1 MKRLIAAAA
10 VLASLAPA
18 AFAGQL
24 TLFADSEFRGSQVT
38 LSTNVTNLNDLGFN
52 DRTSSIVVRS
62 GTWQLCEHKDFG
74 GYCVD
79 LRPGEYRFLSG
90 FNDKISSVREVGYGQ
105 RWRDA
110 GDDRGGEY
118 DRRGEREA
126 RRNDDRDGHRG
137 NDGGDYRGDRG
148 RHGGDAVQ
156 MFAGPRFE
164 GQQFALSGNLRTLND
179 VGFNDRAGSL
189 IIREGNWELC
199 EHADFRGQCV
209 VYGPG
214 RYPFLGEMNNRISSM
229 RRVR

>member
-24 TLFADSEFRGSQVT
+24 TLFADNDFRGNQVT
-38 LSTNVTNLNDLGFN
+38 LSNSVNNLNDMGFN
-52 DRTSSIVVRS
+52 DRTSSVVIRS

-74 GYCVD
+74 GYCAE
-79 LRPGEYRFLSG
+79 LRPGQYRSREG
-90 FNDKISSVREVGYGQ
+90 FNDKISSVREVGYGE
-105 RWRDA
+105 RGRD
-110 GDDRGGEY
+110 
-118 DRRGEREA
+118 DRRGERDM
-126 RRNDDRDGHRG
+126 RRNDDRDGRGG
-137 NDGGDYRGDRG
+137 NDRGEYRGDRG
-148 RHGGDAVQ
+148 RQGETAVQ

-164 GQQFALSGNLRTLND
+164 GQQFGLSGNLRTFEEI
-179 VGFNDRAGSL
+179 GFNDRASSL
-189 IIREGNWELC
+189 IIRDGTWEMC

-214 RYPFLGEMNNRISSM
+214 RYPSLGEMGNRISSM

>member
-1 MKRLIAAAA
+1 MKHLIAAAA

-24 TLFADSEFRGSQVT
+24 TLFADNDFRGNQIT
-38 LSTNVTNLNDLGFN
+38 LSNTVTNLNDLGFN

-74 GYCVD
+74 GYCAE
-79 LRPGEYRFLSG
+79 LRPGEYRSLEG
-90 FNDKISSVREVGYGQ
+90 FNDKISSVREVGYGE
-105 RWRDA
+105 RGRD
-110 GDDRGGEY
+110 E
-118 DRRGEREA
+118 RRGEREG
-126 RRNDDRDGHRG
+126 RRNDDRDGQRG
-137 NDGGDYRGDRG
+137 SDRGDYRGDRG
-148 RHGGDAVQ
+148 RQGGDAVQ

-164 GQQFALSGNLRTLND
+164 GQPLGLSGNLRTFED

-189 IIREGNWELC
+189 IIREGTWELC
-199 EHADFRGQCV
+199 EHSDFRGQCV

>member
-24 TLFADSEFRGSQVT
+24 TLFADSDFRGNQVT
-38 LSTNVTNLNDLGFN
+38 LSNIVTNLNELGFN

-74 GYCVD
+74 GYCAE
-79 LRPGEYRFLSG
+79 LRPGEYRTLSG
-90 FNDKISSVREVGYGQ
+90 FNDKISSVREVGYDE
-105 RWRDA
+105 RRHDA
-110 GDDRGGEY
+110 GDDRRGDY
-118 DRRGEREA
+118 DRRGEREL
-126 RRNDDRDGHRG
+126 RRNDDRNGYGG
-137 NDGGDYRGDRG
+137 NDGGDYRGYRG
-148 RHGGDAVQ
+148 RQGGDAVQ
-156 MFAGPRFE
+156 MFAGRRFE
-164 GQQFALSGNLRTLND
+164 GQQFGLSGNLRTLND

-189 IIREGNWELC
+189 IIREGHWELC

>member
-24 TLFADSEFRGSQVT
+24 TLFADSDFRGNQVT
-38 LSTNVTNLNDLGFN
+38 LSNNITNLNDLGFN

-74 GYCVD
+74 GYCSE
-79 LRPGEYRFLSG
+79 LRPGEYRTLSG
-90 FNDKISSVREVGYGQ
+90 LNDKISSVREVGYGE
-105 RWRDA
+105 RGRDA
-110 GDDRGGEY
+110 GDERRGEY
-118 DRRGEREA
+118 GRRGEREA
-126 RRNDDRDGHRG
+126 RRNDDRDGHSG
-137 NDGGDYRGDRG
+137 GDGGDYRGDRG
-148 RHGGDAVQ
+148 RQGGDAVQ
-156 MFAGPRFE
+156 IFAGPRFE
-164 GQQFALSGNLRTLND
+164 GQQFGLSGNLRTLDD

-189 IIREGNWELC
+189 IIREGSWELC

-214 RYPFLGEMNNRISSM
+214 RHPFLGEMNNRISSM

>member
-24 TLFADSEFRGSQVT
+24 TLFADSDFRGNQVT
-38 LSTNVTNLNDLGFN
+38 LSNNVTNLNDLGFN

-74 GYCVD
+74 GYCAE
-79 LRPGEYRFLSG
+79 LRPGEYRTLAG
-90 FNDKISSVREVGYGQ
+90 FNDKISSVREVGHGA
-105 RWRDA
+105 RRRDA
-110 GDDRGGEY
+110 GDDRRAEY
-118 DRRGEREA
+118 DRRGEREV
-126 RRNDDRDGHRG
+126 RRNDDRDGHSG

-148 RHGGDAVQ
+148 RQGGDAVQ
-156 MFAGPRFE
+156 MFAGPRFD
-164 GQQFALSGNLRTLND
+164 GQQVGLSGNLRTLND

>member
-24 TLFADSEFRGSQVT
+24 TLFADSEFRGNQVT
-38 LSTNVTNLNDLGFN
+38 LSNSVANLNDLGFN
-52 DRTSSIVVRS
+52 DRTSSVVVRS
-62 GTWQLCEHKDFG
+62 GTWQLCEHANFG
-74 GYCVD
+74 GYCAE

-90 FNDKISSVREVGYGQ
+90 FNDKVSSVREVGVGG
-105 RWRDA
+105 RRGDA
-110 GDDRGGEY
+110 RDDRRGEY
-118 DRRGEREA
+118 DRRDERDV
-126 RRNDDRDGHRG
+126 RRNDERA
-137 NDGGDYRGDRG
+137 GGEYRGDRG
-148 RHGGDAVQ
+148 RQGENAVQ

-164 GQQFALSGNLRTLND
+164 GQPIGLFGNLRTLNE

-189 IIREGNWELC
+189 IIREGTWEMC

-214 RYPFLGEMNNRISSM
+214 RYPSLGEMNNRISSM

>member
-24 TLFADSEFRGSQVT
+24 TLFADSDFRGNQVT
-38 LSTNVTNLNDLGFN
+38 LSNNVSNLNDLGFN
-52 DRTSSIVVRS
+52 DRTSSIVVHS

-74 GYCVD
+74 GYCAE
-79 LRPGEYRFLSG
+79 LRPGEYWTLSG
-90 FNDKISSVREVGYGQ
+90 FNDKISSVREVGYGE

-110 GDDRGGEY
+110 RDDRRGEY
-118 DRRGEREA
+118 DRRGEREV
-126 RRNDDRDGHRG
+126 RG
-137 NDGGDYRGDRG
+137 NEGGDYRGDRG
-148 RHGGDAVQ
+148 RQGGDAVQ

-164 GQQFALSGNLRTLND
+164 GQQFGLSGNLRTLND

-189 IIREGNWELC
+189 IIRAGNWELC

-214 RYPFLGEMNNRISSM
+214 RYPFLGEMSNRISSM

>member
-24 TLFADSEFRGSQVT
+24 TLFTDNDFRGKRIT
-38 LSTNVTNLNDLGFN
+38 LSNIVTNLDDVGFN

-74 GYCVD
+74 GYCAE
-79 LRPGEYRFLSG
+79 LRPGEYRTLSG
-90 FNDKISSVREVGYGQ
+90 FNDKISSVREVGYGE
-105 RWRDA
+105 RRRDA
-110 GDDRGGEY
+110 GDDRRGEY
-118 DRRGEREA
+118 DRRG
-126 RRNDDRDGHRG
+126 DRDGHSG

-148 RHGGDAVQ
+148 WQGGNAVQ

-164 GQQFALSGNLRTLND
+164 GQQFGLSDTLRNLDD
-179 VGFNDRAGSL
+179 VGFNDRAVSL
-189 IIREGNWELC
+189 IIREGNWEIC

-214 RYPFLGEMNNRISSM
+214 RYPSLGEMNNRISSM

>member
-24 TLFADSEFRGSQVT
+24 TLFADNDFRGNQLT
-38 LSTNVTNLNDLGFN
+38 LSNPVNNLNDVGFN

-62 GTWQLCEHKDFG
+62 GTWQVCEHMNFG
-74 GYCVD
+74 GYCVE
-79 LRPGEYRFLSG
+79 LRPGEYRSLPN
-90 FNDKISSVREVGYGQ
+90 FNDKISSVREVGYGD
-105 RWRDA
+105 RGRDA
-110 GDDRGGEY
+110 GDA
-118 DRRGEREA
+118 RRGEREV
-126 RRNDDRDGHRG
+126 RRNDDHDGYRG

-148 RHGGDAVQ
+148 RQGGNAVQ

-164 GQQFALSGNLRTLND
+164 GQEIGLSDNVRSLTD
-179 VGFNDRAGSL
+179 VGFNDRAVSL
-189 IIREGNWELC
+189 IIREGSWELC
-199 EHADFRGQCV
+199 EHSEFRGQCV

>member
-24 TLFADSEFRGSQVT
+24 TLFADNDFRGNQVT
-38 LSTNVTNLNDLGFN
+38 LSNTVTNLNDLGFN
-52 DRTSSIVVRS
+52 DRTSSVMVRS

-74 GYCVD
+74 GYCAE
-79 LRPGEYRFLSG
+79 LRPGEYRSLSG
-90 FNDKISSVREVGYGQ
+90 FNDKISSVREVGYGDN
-105 RWRDA
+105 RRD
-110 GDDRGGEY
+110 
-118 DRRGEREA
+118 DRRGERDT
-126 RRNDDRDGHRG
+126 RRNDDRDGRSG
-137 NDGGDYRGDRG
+137 NDRGEYRGDRG
-148 RHGGDAVQ
+148 RQGETAVQ

-164 GQQFALSGNLRTLND
+164 GQQFGLSGNLRTFED

-189 IIREGNWELC
+189 IIREGTWELC

-214 RYPFLGEMNNRISSM
+214 RYPLLGEMNNRISSM

>member
-24 TLFADSEFRGSQVT
+24 TLFADSEFRGNQVT
-38 LSTNVTNLNDLGFN
+38 LSNSAANLNDLGFN
-52 DRTSSIVVRS
+52 DRTSSVVVRS
-62 GTWQLCEHKDFG
+62 GTWQLCEHANFG
-74 GYCVD
+74 GYCAE

-90 FNDKISSVREVGYGQ
+90 FNDKISSVRELGNGE
-105 RWRDA
+105 RSRDA
-110 GDDRGGEY
+110 GDDRRGD
-118 DRRGEREA
+118 DRRGEREV

-137 NDGGDYRGDRG
+137 NVGGDYRGDRG
-148 RHGGDAVQ
+148 RQGADPVQ

-164 GQQFALSGNLRTLND
+164 GQQLGLSGNLRTLND

-189 IIREGNWELC
+189 IIREGTWELC

-214 RYPFLGEMNNRISSM
+214 RYPVLGEMNNRISSM